1 MVQKWIK
8 QLNSLKKISK
18 IDFDKIIVNI
28 LDWKAYLYDVK
39 KMNWYNDLYRV
50 RIWKY
55 RIIFEDAQW
64 NINILLIW
72 QRENI
77 YKWL

>member
-28 LDWKAYLYDVK
+28 LD
-39 KMNWYNDLYRV
+39 
-50 RIWKY
+50 
-55 RIIFEDAQW
+55 
-64 NINILLIW
+64 
-72 QRENI
+72 
-77 YKWL
+77 